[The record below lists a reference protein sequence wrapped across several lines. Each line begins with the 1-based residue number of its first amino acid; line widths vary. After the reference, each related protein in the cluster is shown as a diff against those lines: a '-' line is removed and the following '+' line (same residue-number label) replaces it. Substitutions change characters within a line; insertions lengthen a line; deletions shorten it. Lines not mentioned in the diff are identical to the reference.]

1 PPRRWRRA
9 CRVPPLL
16 LPSLIVL
23 VVAPMLRHLPATK
36 QVLGLSIHASALRTS
51 PLKYRHFRPKTPR
64 SPEPLQVGEEIT
76 MSLIRSL
83 RGQVLTLL
91 GGSLLLM
98 LLIAL
103 ASFQALNDSARSYQR
118 LLEGPATV
126 SLRVASVNL
135 DFKTQVQEWKN
146 L

>member
-1 PPRRWRRA
+1 
-9 CRVPPLL
+9 
-16 LPSLIVL
+16 
-23 VVAPMLRHLPATK
+23 
-36 QVLGLSIHASALRTS
+36 
-51 PLKYRHFRPKTPR
+51 
-64 SPEPLQVGEEIT
+64 

-98 LLIAL
+98 LLIAV
-103 ASFQALNDSARSYQR
+103 ASFQALNDSACSYQR

-146 L
+146 LLLRSASNEEVVEYWQRFERLEQDVQRQLGELQGMAQLPAEVLSQLLRLLPQPQRISQAKRARRDSFRRR